1 MFTPI
6 RPPVELMSATDI
18 ARLDTAWREIVS
30 EMGVQFEHPEALAI
44 LAEAGQRVE
53 GETVYFDAD
62 WVASKV
68 AEAPRE
74 AARSCSRQQRRSTC
88 PGQRVRPAWQIRRAG
103 ALVTTL
109 LASGLTGE
117 KIVGR
122 EGL

>member
-68 AEAPRE
+68 AGAP
-74 AARSCSRQQRRSTC
+74 S
-88 PGQRVRPAWQIRRAG
+88 RPARGARTASTTPRRTR
-103 ALVTTL
+103 TTTS
-109 LASGLTGE
+109 ASAWL
-117 KIVGR
+117 
-122 EGL
+122 EGVSSPARRGTMS